1 MGMDAVA
8 HEHELDG
15 RTVFMPGPDHE
26 TYVDTYNDI
35 AEGGDTDP
43 VAETTK
49 DDEDPCWEGYT
60 MVGLQDN
67 GDPRCVPDDEV
78 PDADFSESLSPAE
91 TKAKAQKGATL
102 NDGARE
108 SDKQNSMTDD
118 TGGGGGGDNDTPSVG
133 EVAASVDELRDTV
146 SELKDALPD
155 DGSTDKADGMDDL
168 VDSVAQQFAA
178 LDEVERDSAELAEA
192 IRSAVAREND
202 DMMDDDEEEDDDM
215 EDMEESAEKSASG
228 NVEKGHGTGA
238 DGAAATGDAD
248 AASSGNPL
256 ASRKDALDNY
266 GGN

>member
-1 MGMDAVA
+1 
-8 HEHELDG
+8 
-15 RTVFMPGPDHE
+15 
-26 TYVDTYNDI
+26 
-35 AEGGDTDP
+35 
-43 VAETTK
+43 
-49 DDEDPCWEGYT
+49 
-60 MVGLQDN
+60 MVGTQEN

-118 TGGGGGGDNDTPSVG
+118 TGGDGGDDSGVSVKDIDTG
-133 EVAASVDELRDTV
+133 ELAAELTETDAFAEGV
-146 SELKDALPD
+146 SDAVKDALPD
-155 DGSTDKADGMDDL
+155 DGGTDKADGMDDL

-202 DMMDDDEEEDDDM
+202 DMMDDDEEDDDM

-248 AASSGNPL
+248 GATSGNPL
-256 ASRKDALDNY
+256 AGRKDALDNF